1 MTTVQIRI
9 DERTKRDAK
18 RVLDKLGI
26 DMSGAIKL
34 FLRQLTI
41 RKEMPMRLLTENGF
55 TVEEENEINKASAEA
70 AAGKNVSGPMTVK
83 QFNAYLNSIV

>member
-55 TVEEENEINKASAEA
+55 TVEEENEILKASEEA
-70 AAGKNVSGPMTVK
+70 MAGKNVSAPMNAK
-83 QFNAYLNSIV
+83 QAIAYLNAIV